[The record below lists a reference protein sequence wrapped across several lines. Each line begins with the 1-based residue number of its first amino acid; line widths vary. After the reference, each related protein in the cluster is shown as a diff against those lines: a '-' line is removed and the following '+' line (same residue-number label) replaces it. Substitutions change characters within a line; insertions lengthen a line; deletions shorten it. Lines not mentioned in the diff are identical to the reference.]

1 MTVAKICEELQKPC
15 FEKWIYASFKNHDV
29 ESAWF
34 LYYMGSE
41 LGYIPIDIRFEDIV
55 TAIILGPS
63 QIYDYTIKAKSIGVN
78 KLSDLEPG
86 YSVDFVILDE
96 NLNVAKTIVNGR
108 VAYD

>member
-1 MTVAKICEELQKPC
+1 
-15 FEKWIYASFKNHDV
+15 V

-41 LGYIPIDIRFEDIV
+41 LGYIPIDIRFENIV
-55 TAIILGPS
+55 TAIISRPS
-63 QIYDYTIKAKSIGVN
+63 QIYDHTIKAKSIGVN
-78 KLSDLEPG
+78 KLSAG

>member
-1 MTVAKICEELQKPC
+1 
-15 FEKWIYASFKNHDV
+15 V

-63 QIYDYTIKAKSIGVN
+63 QISDYTIYTIKAKSIGVN

-96 NLNVAKTIVNGR
+96 NLNVAKTVVNGR